1 MKSAGA
7 VWIVHSDDSSA
18 CSPGRVVANRRA
30 NAGFAKSSQRNSRM
44 TIQKIC
50 VLFAAGIAM
59 TVLPSLLKAQS
70 TISGAVTDS
79 SGAVIPGVQ
88 VEAASPALIER
99 SRAVVTDGQGRY
111 AIFDVRPGTYTL
123 TFTASGFST
132 VRKDNIDVPSNV
144 TVNISTEMAVG
155 TVGQTVEVHASA
167 PVVDVEN
174 VAHPAVLSRSDMDA
188 LPTGRYMQSI
198 GSLIPGAH
206 LNTPDIGGSQQIEQN
221 YLSAHGNSYIHTT
234 YLLDGMK
241 INTNLIDGGVQN
253 YVDNSMVE
261 EVTYSVSSFTAEASS
276 GGVLTNLVP
285 KMGGNT
291 FHGQFY
297 AGGSDGAWQASN
309 ITPLLTARNAPGIL
323 NQDEIVKI
331 EDFDGSVGGPI
342 KKDKLWFLLSGRKQV
357 TYTTAGTSVY
367 PNGEPGIQDGW
378 IWVGSLR
385 LTWSPNTKNKF
396 TVMDQRNWKTKLHEI
411 LDGHAGSGVGIPV
424 NPATDS
430 TRRDPVMYYIAQA
443 KWTGTLT
450 PRLVLEAGYSIDKLD
465 YYDLYQTGIN
475 QAPFT
480 PDWYALTSIYDAG
493 RNTRTVA
500 GFYNAY
506 VLNTRNVETATAAYV
521 TGSHQFKFGQT
532 WDWGPADSR
541 ITANGDGEIY
551 NVNGSTLGFLAYN
564 TPLVTNQHLNADIG
578 IYGQDTWHYK
588 RLSITAGIRWEYLK
602 ATIEPESAPAGRWV
616 GSRNT
621 NAISCDQV
629 PGLGCWSTWHPR
641 VGFVYDVFGKGKTA
655 VKGGFGKYNT
665 PQSTGFLTAFN
676 PIAFKTTFLTQTNA
690 ATVPINSPNATFTKP
705 LVSNWDAVNT
715 THLDKNYQREYNLQ
729 YSLGVQHQLFSGVG
743 LNFNWY
749 RRSNYQATLVLNTAV
764 PGSAWSATNAIDP
777 LDGSTFPIYNLRP
790 QYVGVPAVIYQT
802 NAPRSLVSETYI
814 GYETSVQARLKH
826 GAFVYGGWTVERD
839 RTRNCAESSASL
851 NDPNSLR
858 FCDMFGDLFQQSG
871 HVPGVPFRHEFK
883 ITGST
888 PLYWKVNIGVSLY
901 SNPYPSTAAPGTA
914 GPDNDGFAQVF
925 WNVTNTTK
933 YPAGCVGC
941 TPGAVV
947 NPNLAA
953 GQTETIPLLAPGV
966 RSTPRLNQLDFS
978 FSRSF
983 KFRERF
989 SLTPSAS
996 IYNILNS
1003 NAVITPTSW
1012 AVTTTTLP
1020 YLTSSQCSGMGTPAG
1035 CGIGGPITTFT
1046 TPRIL
1051 RLSLHFVF

>member
-1 MKSAGA
+1 
-7 VWIVHSDDSSA
+7 
-18 CSPGRVVANRRA
+18 
-30 NAGFAKSSQRNSRM
+30 M
-44 TIQKIC
+44 TIQKIYL
-50 VLFAAGIAM
+50 LFTAAIAM
-59 TVLPSLLKAQS
+59 LLLPSLLTAQS
-70 TISGAVTDS
+70 TISGVVTDP
-79 SGAVIPGVQ
+79 SGSVVPGVT
-88 VEAASPALIER
+88 VEASSPALIEK
-99 SRAVVTDGQGRY
+99 SRVVTTDGQGRY
-111 AIFDVRPGTYTL
+111 AIIDIRPGTYTV
-123 TFTASGFST
+123 TFTAGGFST
-132 VRKDNIDVPSNV
+132 VKRENVEVPSNV
-144 TVNISTEMAVG
+144 TVNLSTTLAVG
-155 TVGQTVEVHASA
+155 TVEQTMEVQATA

-174 VAHPAVLSRSDMDA
+174 VARPTILSRSDMDA
-188 LPTGRYMQSI
+188 LPTARYMQSI
-198 GSLIPGAH
+198 GSYVPGVH
-206 LNTPDIGGSQQIEQN
+206 LNTPDIGGSQQTEQN
-221 YLSAHGNSYIHTT
+221 YLSAHGNNYIHST
-234 YLLDGMK
+234 YLLDGMV

-253 YVDNSMVE
+253 YVDNSMIE
-261 EVTYSVSSFTAEASS
+261 ETTYSTSNFTAEVSS

-297 AGGSDGAWQASN
+297 AGGSHGGWQASN
-309 ITPLLTARNAPGIL
+309 ISKDLIARNAPGIL
-323 NQDEIVKI
+323 NQDEIERI
-331 EDFDGSVGGPI
+331 EDFDGSFGGPI
-342 KKDKLWFLLSGRKQV
+342 LRDKLWFLTSGRKQV
-357 TYTTAGTSVY
+357 TYTTAGTSIY
-367 PNGEPGIQDGW
+367 PNGAPGIQDAW
-378 IWVGSLR
+378 IWVGSTR
-385 LTWSPNTKNKF
+385 LTWSPNAKHKF
-396 TVMDQRNWKTKLHEI
+396 TVMGQRNWKTKLHEI
-411 LDGHAGSGVGIPV
+411 LDGHAGAGVGIPV

-450 PRLVLEAGYSIDKLD
+450 PKLLLQAGYSINKLN
-465 YYDLYQTGIN
+465 YNDLYQTGID

-480 PDWYALTSIYDAG
+480 PDWYRLTSIYDAG

-506 VLNTRNVETATAAYV
+506 VLNTRNVETVSAAYV

-551 NVNGSTLGFLAYN
+551 NVNGTTLGFVAYN

-616 GSRNT
+616 PART
-621 NAISCDQV
+621 TTAISCEQI

-641 VGFVYDVFGKGKTA
+641 VGFVYDVFGKGTTA

-665 PQSTGFLTAFN
+665 PQVTGFLTPFN
-676 PIAFKTTFLTQTNA
+676 PIAFKSTFLTQTNA
-690 ATVPINSPNATFTKP
+690 ATVPINSPNATFTAP

-743 LNFNWY
+743 LNFTWY

-764 PGSAWSATNAIDP
+764 PGSAWSQTSVINP
-777 LDGSTFPIYNLRP
+777 LDGSTFPVYNLLP
-790 QYVGVPAVIYQT
+790 QYRGLPSVIYQT

-814 GYETSVQARLKH
+814 GYETAVQARLKH

-858 FCDMFGDLFQQSG
+858 FCDMFGDLFQENG

-883 ITGST
+883 VTGST
-888 PLYWKVNIGVSLY
+888 PLYWKVNLGVSFY
-901 SNPYPSTAAPGTA
+901 SNPYPGTA
-914 GPDNDGFAQVF
+914 GPDNDGFTQVF
-925 WNVTNTTK
+925 WSVTNTTK
-933 YPAGCVGC
+933 YPAGCIGC
-941 TPGAVV
+941 TPGALV

-953 GQTETIPLLAPGV
+953 GQTETIPLLAPGA

-978 FSRSF
+978 FSRPF

-989 SLTPSAS
+989 SLTPTVS
-996 IYNILNS
+996 IYNMLNS

-1012 AVTTTTLP
+1012 SVSTTTLP
-1020 YLTSSQCSGMGTPAG
+1020 FLTSSQCSGIGNPAG

-1051 RLSLHFVF
+1051 RLAVQFMF